1 MTTDRRAP
9 RLDFVGIL
17 EGELHDGT
25 SGETG
30 DPLERVVVVVTKVG
44 AVENTVC
51 EQEGKKQAY

>member
-1 MTTDRRAP
+1 MRTDRGTP
-9 RLDFVGIL
+9 SLDFLSIL
-17 EGELHDGT
+17 ERELHDGT

-51 EQEGKKQAY
+51 EQ